1 MSESVIDSFLFL
13 KKLRKGKGSSQWL
26 LVGKGFFNPFKKSLE
41 LGFRYGSAE
50 KTCSGQKKGSKK
62 GSSLWLSVKKGL
74 FNPSMK
80 GEPGRK
86 VQRAKR

>member
-50 KTCSGQKKGSKK
+50 KTCSGQ
-62 GSSLWLSVKKGL
+62 
-74 FNPSMK
+74 
-80 GEPGRK
+80 
-86 VQRAKR
+86 